1 MSQDELKNAIATFYP
16 ALVFDRVVSRQT
28 RVTVEK
34 ILDVSLVAFIVLVL
48 IAHLSRVSGVFL
60 SQSSSFV
67 HFLQTWQSAFLGM
80 ILITLTL
87 CLVTRVFQAFYDSYY
102 FIGLSTILPE
112 TGLSE
117 VKPIIT
123 FEAAEVLDLGQ
134 KSGDF
139 TGGFIR
145 STLGRYA
152 FIRLGVPAMEL
163 GRFLSERTHMLNSD
177 NFKFS
182 QTSAAEPISLGDVA
196 ATLVSNDAELFK
208 FLALH
213 AVTPKDFAGAADWV
227 ERTEILYRRSKRF
240 WGRDVLGR
248 IRGIGKDWSVGA
260 PYALLRFAHD
270 VTDRGMLNPDSSG
283 PEEHLSEKN
292 ALEAVLARSGEAN
305 ALLVADEGAEVME
318 IVFALGTRI
327 SRGSVLPPLEHKR
340 IFLFDVNSFIAF
352 TKDKAKFESELLH
365 ILNESVRVGHII
377 LVVGDFPNFIE
388 SAKSLGSDLIAILD
402 PYLTSPDFQLVAMT
416 NPSAFHQNLEG
427 NSKIVHRFEKIL
439 VKDSDEKS
447 VMKVLEDKALAEES
461 KNHIFFTYQSLS
473 AVAEGVK
480 RYFTEGV
487 SSNKAFHLLAEI
499 VPDMLAKKKT
509 FVERS
514 DVLDLIESKTG
525 IPTGEVTAVERDKL
539 LNLEAVLRQRVIG
552 QNEAI
557 KAISGALRRARSD
570 ITNPERPMGSF
581 LFLGPTGVG
590 KTETT
595 KALAATFFGKEE
607 AVIRLD
613 MSEYR
618 TDDALKRLIGSFEDG
633 KPGVFSSRLREQSY
647 GVLLLDEFEKTNKE
661 VLDLFLQILDEG
673 FFSDMSGKRVNA
685 RNLII
690 IATSNAGSDLI
701 WKMLRGTDTEAEPSS
716 AQGYGRAQHGMDT
729 EKKLD
734 KDAIVN
740 EIINRGIFKPELLN
754 RFDGVILFHP
764 LSNEDLQKIAGL
776 MLKKLQKRLAA
787 KGIELVVNDALLKA
801 VTAAGTD
808 PEFGARPMNRA
819 IQEKVEQVI
828 AHKIISGEAPSG
840 SRIELTESELA

>member
-1 MSQDELKNAIATFYP
+1 MNQDELKSAVAVFYP
-16 ALVFDRVVSRQT
+16 ALVFDRVIGREI
-28 RVTVEK
+28 RAMVEK
-34 ILDVSLVAFIVLVL
+34 ILDWVLVVFIVLVL
-48 IAHLSRVSGVFL
+48 MAHLLRVSDTF
-60 SQSSSFV
+60 SAQSSSFV
-67 HFLQTWQSAFLGM
+67 NFLENWQPAFLGM
-80 ILITLTL
+80 ILVTLAL
-87 CLVTRVFQAFYDSYY
+87 CLVMRAFQAFYDSYY
-102 FIGLSTILPE
+102 FFGLSTILPE
-112 TGLSE
+112 ADLSS
-117 VKPIIT
+117 VKPVLT
-123 FEAAEVLDLGQ
+123 FEAAEAIFLGQ
-134 KSGDF
+134 SSGDF

-145 STLGRYA
+145 SSLGRYV
-152 FIRLGVPAMEL
+152 FNRLGVSQQSLE
-163 GRFLSERTHMLNSD
+163 RFMSD
-177 NFKFS
+177 RAHVFLPSDFKFS
-182 QTSAAEPISLGDVA
+182 RQSATEPLGFGGVA
-196 ATLVSNDAELFK
+196 AAIVAADAELFK

-213 AVTPKDFAGAADWV
+213 AVTPKDFAGAADWM
-227 ERTEILYRRSKRF
+227 ERTEIMYRHSKRF

-270 VTDRGMLNPDSSG
+270 ITETGMLSQNTAG

-292 ALEAVLARSGEAN
+292 ALEAVLARTGEAN
-305 ALLVADEGAEVME
+305 ALLVADEGEEALD
-318 IVFALGTRI
+318 IVFALGTKI
-327 SRGSVLPPLEHKR
+327 SHGNVLPPLEHKR

-352 TKDKAKFESELLH
+352 AKDKAKFESELLH
-365 ILNESVRVGHII
+365 ILNESVRAGHII

-402 PYLTSPDFQLVAMT
+402 PYLTSTDFQLVAMT
-416 NPSAFHQNLEG
+416 NPGAFHQGLEG

-447 VMKVLEDKALAEES
+447 VMKVLEDKALVEES
-461 KNHIFFTYQSLS
+461 KSRIFFTYQSIS

-499 VPDMLAKKKT
+499 VPDMMAKKKT

-514 DVLDLIESKTG
+514 DVLDLIEAKTG
-525 IPTGEVTAVERDKL
+525 IPTGEVTTVERDKL
-539 LNLEAVLRQRVIG
+539 LNLENILRERVIG
-552 QNEAI
+552 QDEAV

-595 KALAATFFGKEE
+595 KALAATFFGKED

-633 KPGVFSSRLREQSY
+633 KAGVFSSRLREQSY

-673 FFSDMSGKRVNA
+673 FFSDSSGKRVNA

-690 IATSNAGSDLI
+690 IATSNAGSDLV
-701 WKMLRGTDTEAEPSS
+701 WNLMR
-716 AQGYGRAQHGMDT
+716 QG
-729 EKKLD
+729 KKLVD
-734 KDAIVN
+734 EKQTIIT

-754 RFDGVILFHP
+754 RFDGVIMFHP
-764 LSNEDLQKIAGL
+764 LSIEDLQKIAAL

-819 IQEKVEQVI
+819 IQEKVEQIV
-828 AHKIISGEAPSG
+828 AEKIISGKAPSG
-840 SRIELTESELA
+840 SKVELTEAELA